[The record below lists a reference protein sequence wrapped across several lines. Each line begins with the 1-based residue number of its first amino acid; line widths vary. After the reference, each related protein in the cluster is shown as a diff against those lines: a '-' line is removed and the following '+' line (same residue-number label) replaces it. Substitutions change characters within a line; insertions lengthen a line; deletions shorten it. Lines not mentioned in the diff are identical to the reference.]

1 MNRRFVKLFESAYSR
16 FTNGGL
22 LVGDV
27 VVFKPKAL
35 SHPDFESNEE
45 LKLKIKSLI
54 DGGLNLRVVN
64 IKNNYSAAMGGNND
78 NNINRRMALVDI
90 AQEIAPGRFANYVTV
105 PLEVLEIVSGTRPEK
120 DQSPEHYNEPQKDIN
135 LPEVRDKVVYKPRIN
150 IKPKPPEKP
159 SEDNE
164 FAVGHQTMKS
174 DVNGKIVAGD
184 RQLNNTNVAIP
195 ASPAEGQKD
204 PVSYTAKYMPTQVVD
219 YTKV

>member
-120 DQSPEHYNEPQKDIN
+120 DQSPEHYNEPIHLELSCLVWSKQYY
-135 LPEVRDKVVYKPRIN
+135 RCR
-150 IKPKPPEKP
+150 
-159 SEDNE
+159 
-164 FAVGHQTMKS
+164 
-174 DVNGKIVAGD
+174 
-184 RQLNNTNVAIP
+184 
-195 ASPAEGQKD
+195 
-204 PVSYTAKYMPTQVVD
+204 
-219 YTKV
+219 